1 MLRTKNEENEILA
14 GKLKEVSRENDLFE
28 HEIQDSR
35 K

>member
-14 GKLKEVSRENDLFE
+14 GKLKEVTREIDLFE
-28 HEIQDSR
+28 HEIQDSQ